1 MSLTCWDNHLDKA
14 CNKIEI
20 VTVRSKSSGFAR
32 PFYSSCFGGTETP
45 RHFIMT
51 DKEPIIE
58 AIGKDS
64 FEWLLRKFSRE
75 TTLKDVPDEVLDRIS
90 SVDITVRNYA
100 SNRDAITSIAVITF
114 AYKLANN
121 PQKAQFGAKDIL
133 LLKVLAKNEK
143 LRREGKGH
151 PQNRIWDA
159 PLFELITGEVG
170 GRIRGMRTMN
180 SPV

>member
-1 MSLTCWDNHLDKA
+1 
-14 CNKIEI
+14 
-20 VTVRSKSSGFAR
+20 
-32 PFYSSCFGGTETP
+32 
-45 RHFIMT
+45 MT
-51 DKEPIIE
+51 DKNPIIE

-64 FEWLLRKFSRE
+64 FEWLLREFSRE
-75 TTLKDVPDEVLDRIS
+75 TTLKDVPHEVLDRIG

-121 PQKAQFGAKDIL
+121 TQKAQFGAKDIL

-143 LRREGKGH
+143 LRREGKGRSY
-151 PQNRIWDA
+151 NRIWDA

-170 GRIRGMRTMN
+170 ERIRGMRTMN
-180 SPV
+180 SPI

>member
-1 MSLTCWDNHLDKA
+1 M
-14 CNKIEI
+14 
-20 VTVRSKSSGFAR
+20 RSKSSGLAK
-32 PFYSSCFGGTETP
+32 PFYSSRRGVTETP
-45 RHFIMT
+45 RCYIMT
-51 DKEPIIE
+51 DKDPIIE

-75 TTLKDVPDEVLDRIS
+75 TTLKDVPDEVLDRIG

-121 PQKAQFGAKDIL
+121 AQKAQFGAKDIL
-133 LLKVLAKNEK
+133 LVKVLAKNEK

-151 PQNRIWDA
+151 SHNRIWGA

-170 GRIRGMRTMN
+170 GRIRAMRIMN
-180 SPV
+180 SPI

>member
-1 MSLTCWDNHLDKA
+1 
-14 CNKIEI
+14 
-20 VTVRSKSSGFAR
+20 
-32 PFYSSCFGGTETP
+32 
-45 RHFIMT
+45 MT
-51 DKEPIIE
+51 DKDPIIE

-75 TTLKDVPDEVLDRIS
+75 TTLKDVPDEVLDRIG

-114 AYKLANN
+114 AYKLANEA
-121 PQKAQFGAKDIL
+121 QKTQFGAKDIF

-143 LRREGKGH
+143 LRRTDKGH
-151 PQNRIWDA
+151 SHNKMWEA

-180 SPV
+180 SPI

>member
-1 MSLTCWDNHLDKA
+1 M
-14 CNKIEI
+14 
-20 VTVRSKSSGFAR
+20 
-32 PFYSSCFGGTETP
+32 
-45 RHFIMT
+45 MT
-51 DKEPIIE
+51 DKNPIIE
-58 AIGKDS
+58 AIGQGA
-64 FEWLLRKFSRE
+64 FEWLVRE
-75 TTLKDVPDEVLDRIS
+75 FNRDTTLKDVPDEVLERIG

-121 PQKAQFGAKDIL
+121 TQKAQFGAKDIL

-151 PQNRIWDA
+151 SHNRIWDA
-159 PLFELITGEVG
+159 TLFELITGEVG

-180 SPV
+180 SPI